1 MSPGYSKIKLFQ
13 IGHDNFNKLSTYCD
27 MLLDEGYWEKPESV
41 LNKTIK
47 EMLDLYVQA
56 ILVQL
61 AIHLECYNEDERSFI
76 LEISGNNTL
85 GISLIEDDKEL
96 IIQTERIIKAPP
108 ILLQLCSLRDIE
120 KSTCIAGLF
129 FDTLLNILLA
139 MAHLNDSKSIKST
152 SFIMDYYHRVNAFLK
167 ANSKLSYVIDDRYVF
182 RKISCDD
189 IELNSLFQVT
199 ANGDYTQDKNG
210 YKVKNEN
217 KLTSESVS
225 NIEINKQKS
234 YEEIKDTNQQI
245 SDDEIKETN
254 NQEILDNLLKEL
266 NSLIGLDVVKNEI
279 NSLIN
284 LIKVRKLREEYN
296 LPTMDM
302 SYHMVYT
309 GNPGTGKTTV
319 ARLVAKIYKELG
331 ILTKGNLVETDR
343 AGLVAGFVGQTA
355 LKVKEVVDQAIGGVL
370 FIDEA
375 YSLAGGI
382 GTSDFGG
389 EAIDILVKLMEDNR
403 DNLVV
408 IVAGYRDEMQKFL
421 KANSGLI
428 SRFNKFIEFSEY
440 TNDELILILNS
451 MAQNAGYSIEDIAL
465 NVVFDKLNNMDVGKR
480 MEFGNARG
488 IRNVFEKIVVN
499 QANRLVTYEKPTKH
513 QLTEILAID
522 INDVL

>member
-13 IGHDNFNKLSTYCD
+13 IGHDNFHKLSDYCD
-27 MLLDEGYWEKPESV
+27 ILLNEGYWEKPESV
-41 LNKTIK
+41 LNKSIS

-61 AIHLECYNEDERSFI
+61 ATHLECYNEDERRFI
-76 LEISGNNTL
+76 LEISDNNSF
-85 GISLIEDDKEL
+85 GISLYDDDKDL
-96 IIQTERIIKAPP
+96 IIQAEKVLKAPP
-108 ILLQLCSLRDIE
+108 ILLQLCSLRDME
-120 KSTCIAGLF
+120 KSTCIASLF
-129 FDTLLNILLA
+129 FDALLNILLA
-139 MAHLNDSKSIKST
+139 MAHLNHSKSIKLT
-152 SFIMDYYHRVNAFLK
+152 SFIMSYYRQVNAFLK
-167 ANSKLSYVIDDRYVF
+167 VNNKQSYVIDERFVF

-189 IELNSLFQVT
+189 IELNSLVQLS
-199 ANGDYTQDKNG
+199 ANREFNQFKNQYG
-210 YKVKNEN
+210 NQNKELNKELSNEN
-217 KLTSESVS
+217 YVTDS
-225 NIEINKQKS
+225 
-234 YEEIKDTNQQI
+234 TG
-245 SDDEIKETN
+245 IKETSSKSEDEVMEVN
-254 NQEILDNLLKEL
+254 NQEILDELLNEL

-279 NSLIN
+279 SSLIN
-284 LIKVRKLREEYN
+284 LIKVRKLRKEYN

-331 ILTKGNLVETDR
+331 ILTNGNLVETDR

-375 YSLAGGI
+375 YSLAGGV
-382 GTSDFGG
+382 GTNDFGM
-389 EAIDILVKLMEDNR
+389 EAIDTLVKLMEDNR

-408 IVAGYRDEMQKFL
+408 IVAGYREEMGQFL

-428 SRFNKFIEFSEY
+428 SRFNKFIEFSDY

-451 MAQNAGYSIEDIAL
+451 MAQKAGYMIDEVVL
-465 NVVFDKLNNMDVGKR
+465 NAVFNKIITMDTDKKKQ
-480 MEFGNARG
+480 FGNARG

-499 QANRLVTYEKPTKH
+499 QANRIVTYEKPTKE
-513 QLTEILAID
+513 QLIEILAID
-522 INDVL
+522 INEIL